1 MKKQVFTFI
10 IFLRSLKTK
19 TIVMKK
25 IIIFFSV
32 AALIA
37 SCSDSDH
44 ATNNESISVVQ
55 KYVQAVQS
63 KNVDSMAALL
73 SDDYIGYGPS
83 FTDSINKADAVASW
97 KDLVANLYDSFQ
109 FTRSFDL
116 ASKVTEGPRPGDYV
130 SSWSSVRITYKN
142 GKGPVNLFVNVIYRI
157 ENGKIAMS
165 RTFYDEAD
173 AMRQLGYQFVP
184 PAQ

>member
-1 MKKQVFTFI
+1 MKQSSLLLFI
-10 IFLRSLKTK
+10 ILFL
-19 TIVMKK
+19 V
-25 IIIFFSV
+25 
-32 AALIA
+32 
-37 SCSDSDH
+37 SCSGTDTGVN
-44 ATNNESISVVQ
+44 TNNIAVIER
-55 KYVQAVQS
+55 YAQAVQN

-73 SDDYIGYGPS
+73 ADNYIGYGPS
-83 FTDSINKADAVASW
+83 FTDSINKTDAIASW
-97 KDLVANLYDSFQ
+97 KDLVANLYETIQ
-109 FTRSFDL
+109 YTRSVNM
-116 ASKVTEGPRPGDYV
+116 AAKVTEGPHPGDYV

-142 GKGPVNLFVNVIYRI
+142 GKGPVNLFVNVVYRV

>member
-1 MKKQVFTFI
+1 MKQLLTFLCFI
-10 IFLRSLKTK
+10 LFL
-19 TIVMKK
+19 I
-25 IIIFFSV
+25 
-32 AALIA
+32 
-37 SCSDSDH
+37 SCSSKDNGV
-44 ATNNESISVVQ
+44 NNDTIAVVER
-55 KYVQAVQS
+55 YAQAVQT
-63 KNVDSMAALL
+63 KNVDSMDALL
-73 SDDYIGYGPS
+73 ADNYIGYGPS
-83 FTDSINKADAVASW
+83 FTDSINKVDAMASW
-97 KDLVANLYDSFQ
+97 RDLVANLYDSIRY
-109 FTRSFDL
+109 TRSVNL
-116 ASKVTEGPRPGDYV
+116 AAKVTEGSHPGDYV